1 MIGRKS
7 LVILVALIAYGI
19 SLCRA
24 QETPT
29 SLTISQAIQI
39 ALQQSPQAQAARYEL
54 ASAEAAAE
62 PDRPVARPSITATAS
77 GTEQGQ
83 EVRLPGISAPPTLPE
98 QFGQIKLEFE
108 QPLYRAG
115 LGAAKNRYQA
125 ERAIAYQ
132 NYRKEL
138 ADIALSVSKACV
150 DLLRAQAG
158 LKAAEEGVAFAKEYA
173 ALVERQITAGFGKPV
188 DRALAQSQTAE
199 AELGLA
205 KAQGAYHLAKMNLNR
220 LLGRPLEASIQIVP
234 PASLPEPP
242 SSPEEAIATAQ
253 TQRPDLLLLDLQLQ
267 AAKAGL
273 SLARLAT
280 QPTLSFHAEL
290 AEQTRTALVPQHYAA
305 ATIELDWQLLDKGE
319 RKANRAQAENA
330 VERLVALRQDALSG
344 IVLDVTQ
351 AWQQMEE
358 AKAQLALA
366 QVQLESSKASLAVA
380 EKAYEVGQG
389 MALDIKNA
397 YHDYTT
403 SQQSELQAE
412 YDLIAAEFAFRH
424 AQGTIV
430 PQQNPK

>member
-1 MIGRKS
+1 MIVRAC
-7 LVILVALIAYGI
+7 LLMMAMLIACSV

-24 QETPT
+24 QEMAT

-54 ASAEAAAE
+54 ASAEAAAA

-83 EVRLPGISAPPTLPE
+83 EVRLPGISAPPALPE
-98 QFGQIKLEFE
+98 QFGQIKLEFD

-115 LGAAKNRYQA
+115 LGAAKERYLA
-125 ERAIAYQ
+125 ERAIAQQ

-138 ADIALSVSKACV
+138 ADIAFSVAKACV

-158 LKAAEEGVAFAKEYA
+158 LKAAEEGVAFAKQYA
-173 ALVERQITAGFGKPV
+173 ALVERQITAGFGKPI
-188 DRALAQSQTAE
+188 DRTLAQSQTAA
-199 AELGLA
+199 AELGMA

-242 SSPEEAIATAQ
+242 PSPEEAIATAQ
-253 TQRPDLLLLDLQLQ
+253 TQRPDLLLLNLQLQ

-273 SLARLAT
+273 SLARLAM
-280 QPTLSFHAEL
+280 QPSLSFHAEL
-290 AEQTRTALVPQHYAA
+290 AEQTRTAIVPQHYAA
-305 ATIELDWQLLDKGE
+305 ATIELHWQLLDKGE
-319 RKANRAQAENA
+319 RKADRAQAENA
-330 VERLVALRQDALSG
+330 VERLVALRKDALSG
-344 IVLDVTQ
+344 IILDVTQ

-366 QVQLESSKASLAVA
+366 HVQLESSKASLTVA

-389 MALDIKNA
+389 TALDIKNA
-397 YHDYTT
+397 RQDYITA
-403 SQQSELQAE
+403 QQSELQAQ
-412 YDLIAAEFAFRH
+412 YDLIAAEFAFRY
-424 AQGTIV
+424 AQGTLV
-430 PQQNPK
+430 PHQISK